1 MNSQL
6 EARRQK
12 LMREI
17 AKIDRQIVKTRE
29 RLVDLEARMARA
41 SQAQQ
46 KAA

>member
-12 LMREI
+12 LVREL
-17 AKIDRQIVKTRE
+17 AKVDRQIVKTQE
-29 RLVDLEARMARA
+29 RLADLEARMTFAGH
-41 SQAQQ
+41 AQQ